1 MSNLENDL
9 ILRTLR
15 GEQTERTP
23 VWMMRQAGRYLPEY
37 RATRAQAGSFLDLC
51 KNAELA
57 CEVTLQPLERYPL
70 DAAILFSDILTI
82 PDAMGLGLYFE
93 EGEGPRFER
102 TVRTAADV
110 DKLFVPDP
118 NQELQYVMNAVST
131 IKKGLDGRVP
141 LIGFSGSP
149 WTLACYMV
157 EGSGSKNF
165 ANVKRMM
172 YDTPELMHRLLDI
185 VSQSV
190 ISYLQAQIEAGAEI
204 VMVFDT
210 WGGNLSTRDY
220 ETFSLAYTRKIA
232 QALNASSPSV
242 PRMLFTKGAGVWLK
256 PMSEAGYNGLGVDWT
271 TDLSLAREL
280 TQDKVVLQGNLDPTS
295 LYASPDT
302 IRQKVRDVLA
312 DYGHGHK
319 HIFNL
324 GHGILPD
331 INPEHVTAFIDEVH
345 VSSPAYHR

>member
-1 MSNLENDL
+1 MTTLKNDL

-15 GEQTERTP
+15 GEKTERTP

-57 CEVTLQPLERYPL
+57 CEVTLQPLERYPF

-102 TVRTAADV
+102 TVRTAADI

-165 ANVKRMM
+165 ARIKRMM

-190 ISYLQAQIEAGAEI
+190 ISYLQAQIEAGAQ
-204 VMVFDT
+204 VAMVFDT
-210 WGGNLSTRDY
+210 WGGNLSTKDY
-220 ETFSLAYTRKIA
+220 EEFSLSYSRKIS
-232 QALNASSPSV
+232 QALQATNADV
-242 PRMLFTKGAGVWLK
+242 PRLLFTKGAGVWLK
-256 PMSEAGYNGLGVDWT
+256 PMADAGYNGLGVDWT
-271 TDLSLAREL
+271 TDLKLAREL

-295 LYASPDT
+295 LYASPDI

-331 INPEHVTAFIDEVH
+331 INPEHVEAMVDEVH
-345 VSSPAYHR
+345 KSSPAYHQ

>member
-1 MSNLENDL
+1 MTALKNDL

-37 RATRAQAGSFLDLC
+37 RATRAQAGSFLELC
-51 KNAELA
+51 KNADLA

-102 TVRTAADV
+102 TVRTAADI

-131 IKKGLDGRVP
+131 IKKGLNGSVP

-165 ANVKRMM
+165 ARIKRMM

-210 WGGNLSTRDY
+210 WGGNLSTKDY
-220 ETFSLAYTRKIA
+220 ETFSLAYSRKISD
-232 QALNASSPSV
+232 ALIAKNPDI

-256 PMSEAGYNGLGVDWT
+256 SMANAGYNALGVDWT
-271 TDLSLAREL
+271 TDLKLAREL
-280 TQDKVVLQGNLDPTS
+280 TQDKVILQGNLDPTS
-295 LYASPDT
+295 LYASPET

-331 INPEHVTAFIDEVH
+331 INPEHVEAFIDEVH
-345 VSSPAYHR
+345 QSSPAYHL